1 MMNDMCVQENE
12 ANDHN
17 LSNFRLKE
25 TMEIIQFSSYISNKE
40 AET

>member
-17 LSNFRLKE
+17 LSNFRLR
-25 TMEIIQFSSYISNKE
+25 TIEIIQFSSYISNKKV
-40 AET
+40 ET